1 MSVVGTEQTAS
12 SAVWVRALL
21 DLFASQGVEIPR
33 LLDAAGIGRASVLEP
48 HARFDLQQVN
58 RLWQLAVA
66 ASGQQTLGLDRGL
79 ASRFVNFEIAG
90 QSIGSGASLWTALES
105 LTHYLAL
112 TNDAAAFTLQREHPN
127 AWMAFT
133 HGNDASFPRQRLEY
147 GMLAMLIGCRQATRR
162 PLRPLAADFVFPEPA
177 DVHRHR
183 MAFPCPLRFDRPAN
197 RLLFAAADLELPVA
211 PSSPSASVLQE
222 RVLESLLAGLG
233 AARTSFRVSQELV
246 RRLHRGSA
254 AATGAI
260 AAAIGLTEDALARQ
274 LRAERT
280 TVERLLDRVQREM
293 AREYLAGSRFPLEQ
307 MPALLG
313 LHDAAD
319 FAAACLRWFDETAA
333 DYRLHHGPDLPRRR
347 PGTRP
352 RQAAGED
359 GAK

>member
-1 MSVVGTEQTAS
+1 MSGVGTEQTAS

-33 LLDAAGIGRASVLEP
+33 LLDAAGIGRASVQEP

-66 ASGQQTLGLDRGL
+66 ASGQQTLGLDRRL
-79 ASRFVNFEIAG
+79 AGRFVNFEIAG
-90 QSIGSGASLWTALES
+90 QSIGSGASLWSALES

-112 TNDAAAFTLQREHPN
+112 TNDAAAFTLERDHPN

-147 GMLAMLIGCRQATRR
+147 GMLAMVIGCQLATRR

-183 MAFPCPLRFDRPAN
+183 MAFPCPLRFDRPVN

-233 AARTSFRVSQELV
+233 AARTSFRLSQEMV
-246 RRLHRGSA
+246 RRLHRGG
-254 AATGAI
+254 AATGSI

-274 LRAERT
+274 LRTERT
-280 TVERLLDRVQREM
+280 TVDRLLDRVRREM
-293 AREYLAGSRFPLEQ
+293 AREYLAGSRFPLDQ

-313 LHDAAD
+313 LKDPAD
-319 FAAACLRWFDETAA
+319 FAAACLRWFDATAA
-333 DYRLHHGPDLPRRR
+333 DYRLHHGPDLLRRR
-347 PGTRP
+347 PGPRP